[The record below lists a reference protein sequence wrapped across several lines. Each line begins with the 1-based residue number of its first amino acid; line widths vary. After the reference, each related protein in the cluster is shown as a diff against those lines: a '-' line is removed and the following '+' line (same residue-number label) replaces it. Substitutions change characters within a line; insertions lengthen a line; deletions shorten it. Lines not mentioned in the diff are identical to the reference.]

1 MATEQHI
8 TQQPDDWKINMGD
21 AWQVLWWSRY
31 LGLTKSQLEDVIEA
45 AGPVI
50 INVKQ
55 YLAHKDESL
64 TDMPPVQAPAGA
76 SHINSRSMLSR
87 SPF

>member
-1 MATEQHI
+1 MA
-8 TQQPDDWKINMGD
+8 D

-31 LGLTKSQLEDVIEA
+31 LGLTKSQLEEVIEA

-50 INVKQ
+50 INVKRF
-55 YLAHKDESL
+55 LAHKDESM
-64 TDMPPVQAPAGA
+64 TDMATITAPAGA
-76 SHINSRSMLSR
+76 SRVHSRSMLSR

>member
-1 MATEQHI
+1 MPLDGNMI
-8 TQQPDDWKINMGD
+8 QQPDDWKINMSD

-31 LGLTKSQLEDVIEA
+31 LGLTKSQLEEVIEV

-50 INVKQ
+50 NNVKQ
-55 YLAHKDESL
+55 YLAHKDELL
-64 TDMPPVQAPAGA
+64 TDVAPILAPAGA
-76 SHINSRSMLSR
+76 SHVTSRIMLTR

>member
-1 MATEQHI
+1 MAIDGHI
-8 TQQPDDWKINMGD
+8 VQQPDDWKINMSD

-64 TDMPPVQAPAGA
+64 TDMAPVMAPAGA
-76 SHINSRSMLSR
+76 SHVISRIMLTR